1 MGYIWGF
8 NTSADTLG
16 ARRSNTECLQ
26 DEEKEAREP
35 LSLWRRA
42 LQVFQSGSGSLESLW
57 SIAGY
62 RVHTGTSRKLESDG
76 GWEPTAV
83 LMQAGAVNTDRHV
96 FFLGP
101 HSWKCHPC

>member
-1 MGYIWGF
+1 MQPHVVPSQAGCSRETETSNCMGYIWGF

-16 ARRSNTECLQ
+16 ARWSNTECLQ

-42 LQVFQSGSGSLESLW
+42 PQVFQSGSGSLESLW

-76 GWEPTAV
+76 GWEP
-83 LMQAGAVNTDRHV
+83 Q
-96 FFLGP
+96 
-101 HSWKCHPC
+101 